1 MIDKEILV
9 YLRLAHG
16 SFNTIVFFF
25 VIYQGSLGY
34 RIRKARLAGGHAGKI
49 NKKHRQNGPVLVA
62 LGIAGFFAGMLL
74 AYLDYG
80 HILKY
85 PLHFINGAAISA
97 ALVGLFLISKK
108 IKAADVHWRKAHFAL
123 GIVTVFLY
131 CLQILLGLNI
141 LL

>member
-16 SFNTIVFFF
+16 AFNTLVFSFI
-25 VIYQGSLGY
+25 IYQGLLGY
-34 RIRKARLAGGHAGKI
+34 RIRKARLTGIQPGTI
-49 NKKHRQNGPVLVA
+49 NKRHRHNGPILVA
-62 LGIAGFFAGMLL
+62 LGITGFFAGMLL

-80 HILKY
+80 HLLKY
-85 PLHFINGAAISA
+85 PLHFINGSTIST
-97 ALVGLFLISKK
+97 ALVGMLLISKK
-108 IKAADVHWRKAHFAL
+108 IKGAAVPWRRAHLTL

-131 CLQILLGLNI
+131 CLQILLGLSI